1 MLQAIVDPHMM
12 EKFGEKLRRLRQK
25 HSISLR
31 ELSAQLG
38 YASHSYV
45 TALEKNERKPS
56 AEVILKLADIF
67 DVTTDQLMRDEIE
80 LDGDIPT
87 NQKESAG

>member
-1 MLQAIVDPHMM
+1 MLQAIVDPSIM
-12 EKFGEKLRRLRQK
+12 EKFGEKLRKLRKKQGV
-25 HSISLR
+25 SLR
-31 ELSAQLG
+31 ELSTQLG

-67 DVTTDQLMRDEIE
+67 GVTTDQLMRDEIE